1 MEKEPIIKE
10 LIPGIF
16 LHKDQTPDSNNL
28 DKNNCL
34 WSIENKTMSNLE
46 IEISFEDFYNTE
58 FENNQNI
65 FNSKIGP
72 FETKKI
78 LNIYLKEN
86 WRYKTKFSINMSVPD
101 KSIQKNFLKYD
112 EMNTDQN
119 LFEIKKNFSDIDLSL
134 IPIEEVNKKLQDK
147 KITYFVDPDFPPND
161 KNIISNKFI
170 SDNENLYD
178 IIGYEIHWK
187 HPKDFIK
194 LNENDN
200 NALKIINDSL
210 PEPNDIVIQE
220 LLYDFNLVSAISGLA
235 EKPDL
240 INKIILNKEVSKF
253 GIYFLKLC
261 VKGKWKKFVIDDLI
275 PCYPNSN
282 PMFTCS
288 TSNELWVVLIEK
300 IFAKIYE
307 CYFNLAELDI
317 SDCFLLLT
325 GCPTFYFLI
334 EDFVRDDDKTY
345 LFNKLNEY
353 VKMNN
358 YLVMAVRSLKDDE
371 EENDNNDGM
380 SISTPN
386 FGYTILDIITTKDI
400 PFIILRRVWYN
411 QEKDEAVSS
420 ILETLKANYPD
431 LQEILSN
438 GKMAINL
445 EDFVKEFTSI
455 SVCYTKDWNET
466 RIKGQFIKDETNCI
480 SKYYYMFKGSGKM
493 VISIYVDEDKF
504 KGKDS
509 RKQIMDVSLSLLE
522 YLPDSNELKHVQ
534 SIDFFHTATLQ
545 MEVDLPEGIYFILPR
560 SSGCFMGKT
569 TDINTHRN
577 VSLLDETNNLNKIT
591 VDIFK
596 DIFNI
601 YDLNNN
607 DKLEFNE
614 FKELYETMTK
624 SDFSDIEYN
633 YYLDIYNTYEG
644 GISEKGLIKFLS
656 EELKKFKEKKFLN
669 WLHNLGYDDELYNNK
684 IRNFMLSIHSEKEIK
699 VDVKYNK
706 DFPLNDSLNKILL
719 KNNETKEF
727 CNTNEY
733 CYHLLKSSYDNIF
746 TLGLQNKT
754 NQELNFGISFKDL
767 DGILL
772 CNKSNNFVK
781 TIKPF
786 ETEFITQFYAVNPEK
801 VENIEFITNI
811 I

>member
-28 DKNNCL
+28 DKNKCL

-46 IEISFEDFYNTE
+46 IEISFEDFFNTE

-78 LNIYLKEN
+78 LNVYLKEN

-101 KSIQKNFLKYD
+101 KTIQKNFLKYD

-240 INKIILNKEVSKF
+240 INKIILNKEVSNF

-288 TSNELWVVLIEK
+288 TSNELWVLLIEK

-307 CYFNLAELDI
+307 CYFNLSELDI

-358 YLVMAVRSLKDDE
+358 YLVMVVRSLKDDE

-445 EDFVKEFTSI
+445 EDFVKEFTAI
-455 SVCYTKDWNET
+455 NVCYTKDWNET

-493 VISIYVDEDKF
+493 VISIFVDEDKF

-569 TDINTHRN
+569 ADFNTHRN
-577 VSLLDETNNLNKIT
+577 VSLLDENNNLNKIT

-644 GISEKGLIKFLS
+644 GISEKGLIKFLG
-656 EELKKFKEKKFLN
+656 EELKKFKEQKFLN

-801 VENIEFITNI
+801 IENIEFITNI

>member
-28 DKNNCL
+28 DKNKCL

-101 KSIQKNFLKYD
+101 KQIQKNFLKYD

-288 TSNELWVVLIEK
+288 TSNELWVLLIEK

-307 CYFNLAELDI
+307 CYFNLSELDI

-445 EDFVKEFTSI
+445 EDFVKEFTAI
-455 SVCYTKDWNET
+455 NVCYTKDWNET

-493 VISIYVDEDKF
+493 VISIFVDEDKF

-719 KNNETKEF
+719 KNNESKEF

-733 CYHLLKSSYDNIF
+733 CYHILKSSYDNIF

>member
-28 DKNNCL
+28 DKNKCL

-78 LNIYLKEN
+78 LNVYLKEN

-101 KSIQKNFLKYD
+101 KTIQKNFLKYD

-178 IIGYEIHWK
+178 IIGYEVHWK

-288 TSNELWVVLIEK
+288 TSNELWVLLIEK

-358 YLVMAVRSLKDDE
+358 YLVMVVRSLKDDE

-445 EDFVKEFTSI
+445 EDFVKEFTAI
-455 SVCYTKDWNET
+455 NVCYTKDWNET

-493 VISIYVDEDKF
+493 VISIFVDEDKF

-569 TDINTHRN
+569 ADFNTHRN

-644 GISEKGLIKFLS
+644 GISEKGLIKFLG

-733 CYHLLKSSYDNIF
+733 CYHILKSSYDNIF

-801 VENIEFITNI
+801 IENIEFITNI

>member
-1 MEKEPIIKE
+1 MEKDSIIKE

-16 LHKDQTPDSNNL
+16 LHKDQTQDSKNL
-28 DKNNCL
+28 DKNICL

-46 IEISFEDFYNTE
+46 IEISFEDFQNTE

-65 FNSKIGP
+65 FHSQIGP
-72 FETKKI
+72 FETKNI
-78 LNIYLKEN
+78 LNLYLKQN
-86 WRYKTKFSINMSVPD
+86 WRYKTKFSIKMSVPD
-101 KSIQKNFLKYD
+101 KNIQKNILKYD
-112 EMNTDQN
+112 VINIDQN
-119 LFEIKKNFSDIDLSL
+119 LNETIKNFSEIDLSL
-134 IPIEEVNKKLQDK
+134 MPIQEVNKKFQDK
-147 KITYFVDPDFPPND
+147 KMTYFIDPDFPPND

-170 SDNENLYD
+170 SDNENIYD

-200 NALKIINDSL
+200 NPTKIINDSF
-210 PEPNDIVIQE
+210 PEPNDIVIQD
-220 LLYDFNLVSAISGLA
+220 LLYDFNLVSALSGLA
-235 EKPDL
+235 EKPEL
-240 INKIILNKEVSKF
+240 IKKIILNEETSIF
-253 GIYFLKLC
+253 GIYHLKLC
-261 VKGKWKKFVIDDLI
+261 LKGKWKTFVIDDLI

-282 PMFTCS
+282 PMFTHS
-288 TSNELWVVLIEK
+288 TSNELWVLLIEK
-300 IFAKIYE
+300 LFAKIYE
-307 CYFNLAELDI
+307 CYFNLTELDL

-334 EDFVRDDDKTY
+334 EDLVRDDDKTN

-358 YLVMAVRSLKDDE
+358 YLVMAVRSLKDEE
-371 EENDNNDGM
+371 EENNNNDDVF
-380 SISTPN
+380 ISTPN
-386 FGYTILDIITTKDI
+386 FGYTILDIVITKNV

-420 ILETLKANYPD
+420 ILETLKANYPE

-445 EDFVKEFTSI
+445 EDFVKEFTYI
-455 SVCYTKDWNET
+455 NVCYIKDWNET
-466 RIKGQFIKDETNCI
+466 RIKGQFIKEQFYCV

-493 VISIYVDEDKF
+493 IISIFVDEDKF

-509 RKQIMDVSLSLLE
+509 RKQVMDVSLSLLE
-522 YLPDSNELKHVQ
+522 YLPDSNEIKHVQ

-545 MEVDLPEGIYFILPR
+545 MEVDLPEGIYIILPR

-569 TDINTHRN
+569 MDNNSHRN
-577 VSLLDETNNLNKIT
+577 VSLLDECNNINKIT
-591 VDIFK
+591 IDIFK
-596 DIFNI
+596 DIFNL
-601 YDLNNN
+601 YDINNN

-684 IRNFMLSIHSEKEIK
+684 IRNFMVSIHSENEIK

-706 DFPLNDSLNKILL
+706 DYFLNETLNKILL
-719 KNNETKEF
+719 KSNETKEI
-727 CNTNEY
+727 CSTNEY
-733 CYHLLKSSYDNIF
+733 CYHILKSSYDNIF

-754 NQELNFGISFKDL
+754 DQELNFGLSFKDL
-767 DGILL
+767 DGLIL
-772 CNKSNNFVK
+772 CDKSNNFVK

-786 ETEFITQFYAVNPEK
+786 ETEFITQFYAINPEK
-801 VENIEFITNI
+801 IENIEFITNI